1 MNALLASCR
10 VFRRIR
16 LLDWGAG
23 GGGACGWGVAWGD
36 VRLGVETFRRF
47 GFG

>member
-10 VFRRIR
+10 VFRQIR